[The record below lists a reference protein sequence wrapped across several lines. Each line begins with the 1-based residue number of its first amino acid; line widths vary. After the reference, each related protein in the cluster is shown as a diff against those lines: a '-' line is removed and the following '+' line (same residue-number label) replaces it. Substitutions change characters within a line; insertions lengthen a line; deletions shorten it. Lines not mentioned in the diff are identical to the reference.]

1 MRGLDLLLPIKE
13 SVSSLMEGVNTRHT
27 LRKHRFEHA
36 SSLRKGLVE
45 LSIRG
50 WTGRSSASTPKYPKT

>member
-1 MRGLDLLLPIKE
+1 MRGLNSLPPIKE
-13 SVSSLMEGVNTRHT
+13 SVSSLIEGANTQYT

-50 WTGRSSASTPKYPKT
+50 WMGFSSASTPKYPKT